1 MRRALVSLLL
11 AVCCLAVVPAVLA
24 AEPAKP
30 PAVQTHLKRV
40 ALFKNGLGFF
50 VREGTL
56 TGDESN
62 ALLGPF
68 AAPTHGTFWV
78 GCPTTAGLKSVVSRE
93 VTVTEKSPCRNTYEL
108 LQANVGKVVQLG
120 MPWEGNV
127 LVGTIVS
134 FGPVPERPQPSPD
147 PYQMGATPGEP
158 GGYDQ
163 PQPQYMVF
171 KTVAG
176 GVFILD
182 ANDYRR
188 INFPNEEPVTT
199 FEREVR
205 GVELEASFAS
215 PKKGDWLSV
224 SYLAKGITWAPSYLL
239 DISEAKKARLT
250 AAAVIVN
257 EAEDLDGV
265 GVDLVTGY
273 PNLILANVFSPMARK
288 ESLAGF
294 LNALSGGRSGG
305 ESGDTSGFMAQS
317 AGPFAM
323 NVSAP
328 YEARARRGGGGGV
341 EPSYG
346 AAAPGQAAEDLFL
359 YPLEKV
365 QLAKGETGQ
374 YPLFTETVP
383 YSEIYQWEIP
393 DYITAEEQY
402 QRAGAEAAEIVW
414 HNLRLTDT
422 MKMPWT
428 TAPAQLMKDGQ
439 MIGQTKLS
447 YTAAGDQTTVQI
459 NRALNVRAEQ
469 TEREVS
475 REPEAVKRYNN
486 VFYERVTL
494 EGKLVVTNF
503 QEKAVPLEIKK
514 TLSGEVQSNSLPA
527 KDIALARGIQRIN
540 PVHQLTWTL
549 DLQPGETKEI
559 TYTYAALIRR

>member
-11 AVCCLAVVPAVLA
+11 AACCFAVVSAVLA

-30 PAVQTHLKRV
+30 PAVQTHIKRV

-56 TGDESN
+56 TGDEGN
-62 ALLGPF
+62 VLLGPF

-78 GCPTTAGLKSVVSRE
+78 SCPTTTGLKGVISRE
-93 VTVTEKSPCRNTYEL
+93 VTVTEKSPCRNTQEL
-108 LQANVGKVVQLG
+108 LQANVGKLVQLG
-120 MPWEGNV
+120 MPWENNGY
-127 LVGTIVS
+127 VGTILS
-134 FGPVPERPQPSPD
+134 FGPAPDRPEPAPSPYRMGPPPPGD
-147 PYQMGATPGEP
+147 GNPYG
-158 GGYDQ
+158 
-163 PQPQYMVF
+163 QPQYMVF
-171 KTVAG
+171 KSATGAV
-176 GVFILD
+176 VIL
-182 ANDYRR
+182 NPQEFGR
-188 INFPNEEPVTT
+188 IGFPNGDQVTT
-199 FEREVR
+199 IEREVR
-205 GVELEASFAS
+205 GVELDASFAS

-239 DISEAKKARLT
+239 DISDAKKARLT

-273 PNLILANVFSPMARK
+273 PNLILADVVSPMARK

-305 ESGDTSGFMAQS
+305 ERGDAYAFMTQT
-317 AGPFAM
+317 AGPFASNM
-323 NVSAP
+323 SVSYAG
-328 YEARARRGGGGGV
+328 RGGGGGGA

-374 YPLFTETVP
+374 YPLFTEAVP

-393 DYITAEEQY
+393 DYITTEEQY
-402 QRAGAEAAEIVW
+402 QRSGAEATEIVW

-486 VFYERVTL
+486 VFYDRVTL

-503 QEKAVPLEIKK
+503 QDKAVPLEIKK
-514 TLSGEVQSNSLPA
+514 TLSGEVQQTSLPA
-527 KDIALARGIQRIN
+527 KDIALARGIQRNN
-540 PVHQLTWTL
+540 PVHELTWTL

-559 TYTYAALIRR
+559 TYTFTALIRR

>member
-1 MRRALVSLLL
+1 MRRVLVSLLL
-11 AVCCLAVVPAVLA
+11 AVCCLAVVPAVLG

-62 ALLGPF
+62 ALFGPF

-78 GCPTTAGLKSVVSRE
+78 GCSSTAGLKGVVSRE

-108 LQANVGKVVQLG
+108 LRANMGRTVQLG
-120 MPWEGNV
+120 APWDSNA
-127 LVGTIVS
+127 LIGTVVS
-134 FGPVPERPQPSPD
+134 FGPASERPPRQT
-147 PYQMGATPGEP
+147 PYEMGAYYPGSD
-158 GGYDQ
+158 GSQ
-163 PQPQYMVF
+163 QPQYMVF
-171 KTVAG
+171 RTLTGDTV
-176 GVFILD
+176 IL
-182 ANDYRR
+182 NPNEFSR
-188 INFPNEEPVTT
+188 INFPNGEPTTT

-205 GVELEASFAS
+205 GLELEAGFAS

-239 DISEAKKARLT
+239 DISDPKQARLT

-273 PNLILANVFSPMARK
+273 PNLILADVLSPMARK

-294 LNALSGGRSGG
+294 LNALAGGRSRG
-305 ESGDTSGFMAQS
+305 EGGDTFGFMTQS
-317 AGPFAM
+317 AGGFASNM
-323 NVSAP
+323 PVLGDVP
-328 YEARARRGGGGGV
+328 LTRRVV

-346 AAAPGQAAEDLFL
+346 AAAAGQVAEDLFL

-402 QRAGAEAAEIVW
+402 QRSGAEAAEIVW

-447 YTAAGDQTTVQI
+447 YTAAGDETTVQI

-469 TEREVS
+469 TEREVA
-475 REPEAVKRYNN
+475 REQEAIKTRSGNY
-486 VFYERVTL
+486 YDRITL
-494 EGKLVVTNF
+494 EGSLSVTNF
-503 QEKAVPLEIKK
+503 QDKVVPLEIKK
-514 TLSGEVQSNSLPA
+514 TLSGDVQKSSLPA
-527 KDIALARGIQRIN
+527 KDVTLARGLARIN
-540 PVHQLTWTL
+540 PIHELTWTL
-549 DLQPGETKEI
+549 DLKPGETMEI
-559 TYTYAALIRR
+559 TYTYTALIRR